1 MTETS
6 SNWRVDWG
14 AVFAGAVVATAIGLI
29 LSAFGLGI
37 GLAVN
42 SPYEGEGI
50 SPGAFAVGAGAWT
63 LLVQLLAFSIGGYV
77 CARMRAPQVNMS
89 EHESD
94 VRDSLH
100 GVVVWGTGVIA
111 AGVISFFLLSGVT
124 AASENA
130 EPGGVI
136 ASVTQAADAELDQ
149 AAAVEGAV
157 NPEASDETLAERR
170 AELARKAGVISTFV
184 TAASLL
190 LGAVAAFFAAGI
202 GGRHRDQNV
211 QLKFFMIRGARV
223 VAAPADPVVRPP
235 AA

>member
-1 MTETS
+1 MTET
-6 SNWRVDWG
+6 NAQWRVDWG

-29 LSAFGLGI
+29 LSAFGLGL

-42 SPYEGEGI
+42 SPYEGEGV
-50 SPGAFAVGAGAWT
+50 SPGAFAVGAGLWT
-63 LLVQLLAFSIGGYV
+63 LAIQLLAFSIGGYV
-77 CARMRAPQVNMS
+77 CARLRAPQTGMS

-136 ASVTQAADAELDQ
+136 ASVTQAADAEVDQ
-149 AAAVEGAV
+149 AASAEGAV
-157 NPEASDETLAERR
+157 NPEARDETMAERR
-170 AELARKAGVISTFV
+170 AEIARKTGLISAFV

-190 LGAVAAFFAAGI
+190 LGAVAAFFAAGV

-211 QLKFFMIRGARV
+211 QVKFFAIRRTRV
-223 VAAPADPVVRPP
+223 VPTGDPVTRPP
-235 AA
+235 GV

>member
-1 MTETS
+1 MTES
-6 SNWRVDWG
+6 NANWRIDWG
-14 AVFAGAVVATAIGLI
+14 AVLAGAVVATATGLI

-42 SPYEGEGI
+42 SPYEGEGV
-50 SPGAFAVGAGAWT
+50 SPGAFAVGAGLWT
-63 LLVQLLAFSIGGYV
+63 LAIQLLAFGIGAYV
-77 CARMRAPQVNMS
+77 CARMRAPQTGMS

-136 ASVTQAADAELDQ
+136 ASVTEAADAELDQ
-149 AAAVEGAV
+149 AVARDGVA
-157 NPEASDETLAERR
+157 NPEARDETAVERR

-190 LGAVAAFFAAGI
+190 IGAVAAFFAAGL

-211 QLKFFMIRGARV
+211 QLKFFEIRRSRV
-223 VAAPADPVVRPP
+223 VAATDPMAKRPG
-235 AA
+235 A

>member
-1 MTETS
+1 MTET
-6 SNWRVDWG
+6 NAQWRVDWG

-29 LSAFGLGI
+29 LSAFGLGL

-50 SPGAFAVGAGAWT
+50 SPGAFAVGAGIWT
-63 LLVQLLAFSIGGYV
+63 LAIQLLAFSIGGYV
-77 CARMRAPQVNMS
+77 CARLRAPQVNMS

-136 ASVTQAADAELDQ
+136 ASVTQAADAEVDQ
-149 AAAVEGAV
+149 AASAEGAV
-157 NPEASDETLAERR
+157 NPEARDETMTERR
-170 AELARKAGVISTFV
+170 AELARKAGLISAFV
-184 TAASLL
+184 TASSLL

-202 GGRHRDQNV
+202 GGRHRDHNV
-211 QLKFFMIRGARV
+211 QVKFFAIRRTRV
-223 VAAPADPVVRPP
+223 GPASEPAVRPP
-235 AA
+235 EA

>member
-1 MTETS
+1 MTETNS
-6 SNWRVDWG
+6 QWRVDWG

-29 LSAFGLGI
+29 LSAFGLGL
-37 GLAVN
+37 GLVVN
-42 SPYEGEGI
+42 SPYEGEGV
-50 SPGAFAVGAGAWT
+50 SPGAFAVGAGLWT
-63 LLVQLLAFSIGGYV
+63 LAIQLLAFSIGGYV
-77 CARMRAPQVNMS
+77 CARLRAPQTGMS

-136 ASVTQAADAELDQ
+136 ASVTQAADAEVDQ
-149 AAAVEGAV
+149 AASAEGAV
-157 NPEASDETLAERR
+157 NPEARDETMAERR
-170 AELARKAGVISTFV
+170 AEIARKAGLISAFV

-190 LGAVAAFFAAGI
+190 LGAVAAFFAAGV

-211 QLKFFMIRGARV
+211 QVKFFAIRRARV
-223 VAAPADPVVRPP
+223 VPTGDPVVRPP
-235 AA
+235 GV

>member
-1 MTETS
+1 MTET
-6 SNWRVDWG
+6 NAQWRVDWG

-29 LSAFGLGI
+29 LSAFGLGL

-42 SPYEGEGI
+42 SPYEGEGV
-50 SPGAFAVGAGAWT
+50 SPGAFAVGAGLWT
-63 LLVQLLAFSIGGYV
+63 LAIQLLAFSIGGYV
-77 CARMRAPQVNMS
+77 CARLRAPQTGMS

-136 ASVTQAADAELDQ
+136 ASVTQAADAEVDQ
-149 AAAVEGAV
+149 AASAEGAV
-157 NPEASDETLAERR
+157 NPEARDETMAERR
-170 AELARKAGVISTFV
+170 AEIARKAGLISAFV

-190 LGAVAAFFAAGI
+190 LGAVAAFFAAGV

-211 QLKFFMIRGARV
+211 QVKFFAIRRTRV
-223 VAAPADPVVRPP
+223 VPTGDPVTRPP
-235 AA
+235 GV

>member
-6 SNWRVDWG
+6 SNWRVDWS

-29 LSAFGLGI
+29 LSAFGLGL

-50 SPGAFAVGAGAWT
+50 SPAAFAVGAGVWT
-63 LLVQLLAFSIGGYV
+63 LLIQLLAFSIGGYV

-100 GVVVWGTGVIA
+100 GVIVWGTGVIA

-136 ASVTQAADAELDQ
+136 ASVTQAADAEVDQ

-223 VAAPADPVVRPP
+223 VAPADPVVRPP

>member
-111 AGVISFFLLSGVT
+111 AGVMSFFLLSGVT

-136 ASVTQAADAELDQ
+136 ASVTQAADAEVDQ

-223 VAAPADPVVRPP
+223 VAPADPVVRPP

>member
-1 MTETS
+1 MTET
-6 SNWRVDWG
+6 NAQWRVDWG

-29 LSAFGLGI
+29 LSAFGLGL

-42 SPYEGEGI
+42 SPYEGEGV
-50 SPGAFAVGAGAWT
+50 SPGAFAVGAGLWT
-63 LLVQLLAFSIGGYV
+63 LAIQLLAFSIGGYV
-77 CARMRAPQVNMS
+77 CARLRAPQTGMS

-136 ASVTQAADAELDQ
+136 ASVTQAADAEVDQ
-149 AAAVEGAV
+149 VASAEGAT
-157 NPEASDETLAERR
+157 NPEARDETMAERR
-170 AELARKAGVISTFV
+170 AEIARKAGLISAFV

-190 LGAVAAFFAAGI
+190 LGAVAAFFAAGV

-211 QLKFFMIRGARV
+211 QVKFFAIRRTRV
-223 VAAPADPVVRPP
+223 VPTGDPVVRPP
-235 AA
+235 GA